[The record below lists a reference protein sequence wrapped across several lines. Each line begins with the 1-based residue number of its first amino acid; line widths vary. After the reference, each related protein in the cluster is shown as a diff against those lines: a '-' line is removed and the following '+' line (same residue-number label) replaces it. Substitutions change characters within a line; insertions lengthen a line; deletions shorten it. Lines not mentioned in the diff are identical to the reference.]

1 MSKLGIKLEIVQYR
15 SFMQYRYQAYKIELT
30 QLLLQLKNFGL
41 LFLVVLG
48 SAMLGMILLLF
59 LGLGK
64 IIDSSDAPQ
73 YGAQMAWLY
82 LLLQSVMLSAMKSAI
97 QNSQQRLFQR
107 TIVRS
112 NWLKLMDIKLLLLSN
127 GWLLAS
133 VVIALDLNY
142 SQWLRAPHFVLFML
156 LQLGLGVLCLYKPRT
171 LIYGL
176 ICTAILALLPINIAP
191 LAYHCG
197 FIILFAL
204 SMVLP
209 AFSLSDQLPV
219 NALSTFW
226 LSFFIQHSWV
236 LVWRVA
242 LLLCVFMAI
251 TTLLHERADLA
262 AIFNVIAAAFMVLFT
277 SSLQFDCGKLHDKY
291 QLFFHANYQ
300 QRVFFISQ
308 FIPSCLFFLIT
319 LISYLWFV
327 AKIEWLLICLSI
339 GWCVLQ
345 LYIAQKKPAHYA
357 LVWTITTGGL
367 LVALT

>member
-1 MSKLGIKLEIVQYR
+1 MSNLGIKLVMAQYR
-15 SFMQYRYQAYKIELT
+15 AFMEYRYQAYKIELT

-41 LFLVVLG
+41 LFLVILG

-97 QNSQQRLFQR
+97 KNNQQRFFQR

-112 NWLKLMDIKLLLLSN
+112 NWLKLMDIKLLFLSN

-133 VVIALDLNY
+133 AVIALDLTL

-156 LQLGLGVLCLYKPRT
+156 LQFGLGVLCLYKPRA

-176 ICTAILALLPINIAP
+176 VFTAILVLLPINIAP

-204 SMVLP
+204 SIFLP
-209 AFSLSDQLPV
+209 AFSLSDRLSV
-219 NALSTFW
+219 NSLSTFW
-226 LSFFIQHSWV
+226 LSFFLQHSWI

-242 LLLCVFMAI
+242 LLLCVFMAV
-251 TTLLHERADLA
+251 TTLLNERNDLA
-262 AIFNVIAAAFMVLFT
+262 AIFSVVAVAFIVLFT

-291 QLFFHANYQ
+291 QLFFQANYQ

-308 FIPSCLFFLIT
+308 FMPSCLFFLIT
-319 LISYLWFV
+319 LSSYLLFV
-327 AKIEWLLICLSI
+327 EQIEWLLLSLSV
-339 GWCVLQ
+339 GWCILQ
-345 LYIAQKKPAHYA
+345 LYIAQKKPAHFA
-357 LVWTITTGGL
+357 LVWMITTGGL
-367 LVALT
+367 LAVLT

>member
-1 MSKLGIKLEIVQYR
+1 MSKLGIKLEIAQYR
-15 SFMQYRYQAYKIELT
+15 SFMQYRYQAYKIELA
-30 QLLLQLKNFGL
+30 QLLQQLKNFGL

-64 IIDSSDAPQ
+64 IIDSIDAPQ

-133 VVIALDLNY
+133 AVIALDLNY

-156 LQLGLGVLCLYKPRT
+156 LQFSLGVLCLYKPRA

-176 ICTAILALLPINIAP
+176 VFTAILVLLPINIAP

-204 SMVLP
+204 SMLLP
-209 AFSLSDQLPV
+209 AFSLSDQLPI

-226 LSFFIQHSWV
+226 LSFFMQHSRV

-251 TTLLHERADLA
+251 TTLLNERADLE
-262 AIFNVIAAAFMVLFT
+262 AIFNVIAAAFTVLFT

-291 QLFFHANYQ
+291 QLFFQANYQ

-308 FIPSCLFFLIT
+308 FMPSCLFFLIT
-319 LISYLWFV
+319 LSSYLLFV
-327 AKIEWLLICLSI
+327 EQIEWLLLSLSV
-339 GWCVLQ
+339 GWCILQ
-345 LYIAQKKPAHYA
+345 LYIAQKKPAHFA
-357 LVWTITTGGL
+357 LVWMITTGGL
-367 LVALT
+367 LAVLT

>member
-1 MSKLGIKLEIVQYR
+1 MSNLGIKLVMAQYR
-15 SFMQYRYQAYKIELT
+15 AFMEYRYQAYKIELT

-41 LFLVVLG
+41 LFLVILG

-97 QNSQQRLFQR
+97 KNNQQRLFQR

-112 NWLKLMDIKLLLLSN
+112 NWLKLMDIKLLFLSN

-133 VVIALDLNY
+133 AVIAMDLTL

-156 LQLGLGVLCLYKPRT
+156 LQFGLGVLCLYKPRA

-176 ICTAILALLPINIAP
+176 VFTAILVLLPINIVP

-204 SMVLP
+204 SMLLP
-209 AFSLSDQLPV
+209 AFSLSDRLSV
-219 NALSTFW
+219 NSLSTFW
-226 LSFFIQHSWV
+226 LSFFLQHSWI

-242 LLLCVFMAI
+242 LLLCVFMAV
-251 TTLLHERADLA
+251 TTLLNERNDLA
-262 AIFNVIAAAFMVLFT
+262 AIFSVVAVAFIVLFT
-277 SSLQFDCGKLHDKY
+277 SSLQFDCGKLRDKY
-291 QLFFHANYQ
+291 ALFFQLNNQ
-300 QRVFFISQ
+300 QRLFFISQ
-308 FIPSCLFFLIT
+308 FIPSCLFFFISML
-319 LISYLWFV
+319 SYLMFV
-327 AKIEWLLICLSI
+327 ANIQWLLLSLSVV
-339 GWCVLQ
+339 WCTLQ

-357 LVWTITTGGL
+357 LVWMITTGGL
-367 LVALT
+367 LAALT